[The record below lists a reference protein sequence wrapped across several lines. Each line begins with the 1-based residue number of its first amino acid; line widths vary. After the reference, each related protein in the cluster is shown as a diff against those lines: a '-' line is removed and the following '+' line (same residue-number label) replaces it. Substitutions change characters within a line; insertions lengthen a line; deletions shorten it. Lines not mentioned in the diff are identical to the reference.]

1 MALYKATKNLV
12 FQSLGKGVIVDEIID
27 LEPAYAEKVNKDL
40 KLTFPDVDAVLVAVD
55 ETVEDADGTTDDT
68 PSETVDETVE
78 VEQPKKTTRKK
89 KADDTETVE
98 DAAE

>member
-27 LEPAYAEKVNKDL
+27 LEPDYAEKVNKDL
-40 KLTFPDVDAVLVAVD
+40 KLTFPDVKAVLVPEVETETTD
-55 ETVEDADGTTDDT
+55 ETVE
-68 PSETVDETVE
+68 EK
-78 VEQPKKTTRKK
+78 PKKTTRKK
-89 KADDTETVE
+89 KAEDTETVE

>member
-12 FQSLGKGVIVDEIID
+12 FKSLGKGVIVDEVID

-40 KLTFPDVDAVLVAVD
+40 KLTFPDVDAVLVPVGDAVEAD
-55 ETVEDADGTTDDT
+55 EPAK
-68 PSETVDETVE
+68 DEE
-78 VEQPKKTTRKK
+78 PKRTRKAE
-89 KADDTETVE
+89 ADNETEPVE

>member
-12 FQSLGKGVIVDEIID
+12 FQSLGKGVIVDEVVD

-40 KLTFPDVDAVLVAVD
+40 KLTFPDVDAVLV
-55 ETVEDADGTTDDT
+55 
-68 PSETVDETVE
+68 PVDETVE
-78 VEQPKKTTRKK
+78 VETETTDETVEEKPKKTTRKK
-89 KADDTETVE
+89 KVDDTETVE

>member
-12 FQSLGKGVIVDEIID
+12 FKSLGKGVIVDEVID

-40 KLTFPDVDAVLVAVD
+40 KLTFPDVDAVLVPVGDAVEAD
-55 ETVEDADGTTDDT
+55 EPAK
-68 PSETVDETVE
+68 DEK
-78 VEQPKKTTRKK
+78 PKRTRKAK
-89 KADDTETVE
+89 TDNETEPVE

>member
-40 KLTFPDVDAVLVAVD
+40 KLTFPDVAAVLVSVDETVDVETETTD
-55 ETVEDADGTTDDT
+55 ETVEDK
-68 PSETVDETVE
+68 
-78 VEQPKKTTRKK
+78 PKKPKGKGK
-89 KADDTETVE
+89 KADDETPSDATE
-98 DAAE
+98 

>member
-12 FQSLGKGVIVDEIID
+12 FTSLDKSVIVDEVVD
-27 LEPAYAEKVNKDL
+27 LDPEYAQQVNKDL
-40 KLTFPDVDAVLVAVD
+40 KLTFPDVDAVLVPVD
-55 ETVEDADGTTDDT
+55 TTE
-68 PSETVDETVE
+68 SVE
-78 VEQPKKTTRKK
+78 VEQSKKTTRKK

>member
-12 FQSLGKGVIVDEIID
+12 FQSLDKGVIVDEIID
-27 LEPAYAEKVNKDL
+27 LDPTYAEKVNKDL
-40 KLTFPDVDAVLVAVD
+40 KLTFPDVDAVLVPVD
-55 ETVEDADGTTDDT
+55 TTE
-68 PSETVDETVE
+68 SVE

-89 KADDTETVE
+89 KTDDTETVE